1 MEVIYEGEQYSI
13 ENLTKHC
20 KIYWSPATTNQ
31 QRRNVK
37 SDLLCQRPGE
47 LVLDFRR
54 IDREL
59 KLHDISTHTP
69 HEITT
74 CNLRQAITKFYEDIR
89 NCTCHYDNGQ
99 LSVFSEQKK
108 IDVTIKFWDETRKL
122 AARGDEENLIRFIH
136 AYCDSMNLLSSN
148 ATYSESDTTLLASI
162 ATLKPNTQVQDLL
175 EIKCIPLDNTT
186 NIPQVQA
193 KLTDNAGTTT
203 TTEAENLNN
212 SQIPPP
218 DSSTTDKPTT
228 TTVSPPRSKDIQDI
242 LDQLSIIPE
251 LKVTLDN
258 LNNSIDNINLSIKK
272 LDARVFD
279 AERNIQKNSDRLQN
293 IEQSIDKLKTQTVK
307 QCTYDKTIQAIQSEQ
322 KSLTNELS
330 ILKTKIAASGP
341 SSIDKD
347 EIQNIAREVIR
358 TEFRNQPSNDRREKY
373 KQTASTDELNHE
385 LLIVGDSNT
394 HYIKESILK
403 HGMSAAKFTAYKI
416 DQAVNTI
423 DDMKIISQP
432 SKILINVGTN
442 EFSSAEKDTNDLT
455 DLKAQFEDL
464 FGLLQRK
471 FPESEIWISEIFIR
485 KEKCLEEDINEIN
498 DYLKTACR
506 HRPNFSLL
514 THRDNIHD
522 RSIHLEGNRHLSQRG
537 FSLFL
542 FNIRTQML
550 KMIPKMPSP
559 THRYRQDQRNHGGH
573 NNRFQGRQQSYH
585 GNYSRNHRRGYG
597 KY

>member
-1 MEVIYEGEQYSI
+1 MMYEGEQYSV

-37 SDLLCQRPGE
+37 ADLLCQRPGE

-89 NCTCHYDNGQ
+89 NCTCHYDKGQ

-122 AARGDEENLIRFIH
+122 SARGDEENLIRFIH

-148 ATYSESDTTLLASI
+148 ATYSESDTTQLASI

-175 EIKCIPLDNTT
+175 EIKCIPLDDTT
-186 NIPQVQA
+186 NIPQAPLAQA
-193 KLTDNAGTTT
+193 TPPDNADTTTTT
-203 TTEAENLNN
+203 TTEAENLND

-218 DSSTTDKPTT
+218 DSSSTE
-228 TTVSPPRSKDIQDI
+228 TVSPQRSKDIQDI
-242 LDQLSIIPE
+242 LDKLTIIPE
-251 LKVTLDN
+251 LKTTLDN
-258 LNNSIDNINLSIKK
+258 INNSIDSINLSIKK

-293 IEQSIDKLKTQTVK
+293 IEQSIDKIKTQSVDK
-307 QCTYDKTIQAIQSEQ
+307 CLYNKTIEAIQSQQ
-322 KSLTNELS
+322 KSLADEIS
-330 ILKTKIAASGP
+330 ILKTKIATSGP
-341 SSIDKD
+341 SSTDKD

-358 TEFRNQPSNDRREKY
+358 TEIRNHPSNDRHEKY

-403 HGMSAAKFTAYKI
+403 HGMTAAKFTAYKI
-416 DQAVNTI
+416 DQAVSTI
-423 DDMKIISQP
+423 DEMKVISQP
-432 SKILINVGTN
+432 SKILINIGTN
-442 EFSSAEKDTNDLT
+442 HFSSNERDTNDLT
-455 DLKAQFEDL
+455 DIKAQFEDL

-471 FPESEIWISEIFIR
+471 FPDSEIWISEIFIR
-485 KEKCLEEDINEIN
+485 KGKCLDEDIKEIN

-506 HRPNFSLL
+506 HRPNFSLIR
-514 THRDNIHD
+514 HRDNIYNS
-522 RSIHLEGNRHLSQRG
+522 SIHLEGNRHLSQRG

-550 KMIPKMPSP
+550 KMIPKMPRP
-559 THRYRQDQRNHGGH
+559 THRYQQDQRSHGGH
-573 NNRFQGRQQSYH
+573 NNRYQGRQQSYY